1 MHLHGR
7 ILALGLF
14 LAATTCA
21 RADYIGDFRIGSW
34 WNGVGDS
41 SAGPYGAVP
50 YVGQTFLAPGGVA
63 QTLDVAV
70 HPYDQLEP
78 SMRFHLL
85 ITTLQPNGSNPATVL
100 FESPTIA
107 APAGQLSKITINLHG
122 VPLPAGQTYAFVLD
136 FFAPGKGGQGGVVAS
151 SMNDGNPH
159 QVDVYPGGTVISPR
173 YFSLF
178 DQSGKLFS
186 TSRQDHFNV
195 PWLAVGPS
203 VDLAFQMQFGPSALT
218 VPDAVITPIWFD
230 PVDAPEPTSLF
241 LSLAGGVLG
250 FSARRWLRW
259 RAWFRNPQASSP
271 PSELAAK

>member
-1 MHLHGR
+1 MQLHR
-7 ILALGLF
+7 LF
-14 LAATTCA
+14 LALVLLLAATA
-21 RADYIGDFRIGSW
+21 RSRADYIGDFRVGSW
-34 WNGVGDS
+34 WNGVGDN

-70 HPYDQLEP
+70 HPYDPLEP

-85 ITTLQPNGSNPATVL
+85 ITTLQPNGNNPGTVL

-122 VPLPAGQTYAFVLD
+122 VPLTAGQSYAFVLD
-136 FFAPGKGGQGGVVAS
+136 FFTPGKGGQGGVVAS
-151 SMNDGNPH
+151 SANDGNPH
-159 QVDVYPGGTVISPR
+159 PVDVYPSGTVIFPP

-195 PWLAVGPS
+195 PWLAVGPTE
-203 VDLAFQMQFGPSALT
+203 DLAFRMQFGSTALN
-218 VPDAVITPIWFD
+218 VPDALITPIWFD
-230 PVDAPEPTSLF
+230 PVNAPEPSSLF
-241 LSLAGGVLG
+241 LCISSSVIG
-250 FSARRWLRW
+250 FSARRWLR
-259 RAWFRNPQASSP
+259 RPSSP
-271 PSELAAK
+271 LLSRDPQNMGS